1 MFELDNAINKLK
13 DAAKKHPLYKNV
25 VSTNGNIVISR
36 GNLNEPAFLFIGEA
50 PGQTENK
57 VGKPFVGRSGKLLD
71 GWMNELGISNYVI
84 INTVPIIPLNEEGGI
99 RKPTKSEIDF
109 FRPYVDN
116 LIKEISPKYIICL
129 GRSALEYLDI
139 SLTNTHW
146 KDNVG
151 FIYHPSY
158 YLRRG
163 QNGMEDFQDLMK
175 NIGNQRTQKT
185 LGEF

>member
-1 MFELDNAINKLK
+1 MSELDIVINKLK
-13 DAAKKHPLYKNV
+13 EVARSHPLYGNI

-50 PGQTENK
+50 PGQTENT
-57 VGKPFVGRSGKLLD
+57 VGKPFVGRSGKVLD
-71 GWMNELGISNYVI
+71 NWMGEFGIKNYVI
-84 INTVPIIPLNEEGGI
+84 INTVPIIPLNEEGKI

-116 LIKEISPKYIICL
+116 LIRTISPRYIICL
-129 GRSALEYLDI
+129 GRSALQYLDI

-146 KDNVG
+146 NDNIG
-151 FIYHPSY
+151 FIYHPAF

-163 QNGMEDFQDLMK
+163 QNGIEDFKQLMR